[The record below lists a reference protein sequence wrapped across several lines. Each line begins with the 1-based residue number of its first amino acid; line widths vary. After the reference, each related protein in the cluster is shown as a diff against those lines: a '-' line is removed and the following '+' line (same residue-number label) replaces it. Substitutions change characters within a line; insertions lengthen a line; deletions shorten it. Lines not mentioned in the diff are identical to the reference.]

1 LLSIQ
6 GVSAQYGQ
14 ARVLHEVLLDVDEGQ
29 LLAVVGANG
38 AGKTTLV
45 KTISGMVPVTNG
57 RILFLGEDITG
68 LRPDQIVLRG
78 IVHVPEGRR
87 LFGDM
92 TVRENLWLGSTHAG
106 ARAHRAQSLE
116 RVFSL
121 FPILHERQAQV
132 AGTMS
137 GGQQQMVAIARG
149 LMGRPRV
156 LILDEPSLGI
166 APLIVTEIFEVIR
179 KLNREGLTVLLI
191 EQNLKQ
197 ALSIA
202 HRGIV
207 LENGRVVLSDSGVAL
222 LNNPHTRKAYLG
234 L

>member
-1 LLSIQ
+1 MLSIQ
-6 GVSAQYGQ
+6 AISAQYGQ
-14 ARVLHEVLLDVDEGQ
+14 ARVLHEVSFDVDEGQ

-45 KTISGMVPVTNG
+45 RAISGMVPVTRG
-57 RILFLGEDITG
+57 RIVFHGEDLTR
-68 LRPDQIVLRG
+68 LRPDQMVSRG

-87 LFGDM
+87 LFADM

-106 ARAHRAQSLE
+106 VRPQRAQSLE

-121 FPILHERQAQV
+121 FPILKERQAQV
-132 AGTMS
+132 AGTLS

-166 APLIVTEIFEVIR
+166 APLIVTEIFEVIS
-179 KLNREGLTVLLI
+179 KLKREGLTVLLI

-207 LENGRVVLSDSGVAL
+207 LENGRVVLSDSGAAL

>member
-57 RILFLGEDITG
+57 RILFRGEDITG
-68 LRPDQIVLRG
+68 LRADQIVLRG

-92 TVRENLWLGSTHAG
+92 TVRENLWLGSTHVG

-137 GGQQQMVAIARG
+137 GGQQQMVVIARG